1 MLKFQFLIFIL
12 LISFKISFAQ
22 IFINEIMSLNIST
35 VADEDGDFGDWIELV
50 NGGTE
55 TVSLAGFSLS
65 DDVNELNKWIFPQ
78 VSIESGQ
85 YLLIF
90 ASKKNRFDP
99 GNLHTN
105 FKIKSEG
112 ESIFLSNSAGVVID
126 SISAIQ
132 LYGDIS
138 YGRNF
143 NDFQNFTF
151 FDAPTPGEANGSN
164 DNSGLITE
172 KPIFSLTGGY
182 ISGSGT
188 SVSLSSDSG
197 SSIRYTTDGSLPNAS
212 SSIFSSPITV
222 SSSIVIKARIFEEG
236 KLPGPIVTKSYLMA
250 SDVDDLSLPMISISA
265 DPEELFGGNGL
276 FNLNPGT
283 LEKHIYFEFYNS
295 ENSLGLESNAGMKI
309 FGNESGTGYDYQ
321 QSLALFARRK
331 FGNGKFK
338 YRLFKEKNIDNFE
351 SFIMRNDNGE
361 YNIFDAVGNGLVQ
374 DILAVQAFQPVVVFI
389 NGEYWGVLNMM
400 EKINEHYV
408 ADNFNIDAD
417 SIDVLNGFETDEP
430 FYHSGWPIAGDIDKY
445 AELTDFLQVHDLSVE
460 ANYQTIKTMIDIADY
475 ATYQNA
481 EIFMANVDWPGNNM
495 KFWREKG
502 EEGKWRWIVFD
513 IDAGL
518 AAWKDDGFD
527 ATYNTLEIATEPDG
541 PSSTPWG
548 TESTWPNPPWSTF
561 ILRSLL
567 ENKEFENLFIA
578 TLCDLMATNFKP
590 ENSKPWVDARA
601 DLIINEIGNHENRW
615 DASGSWYIED
625 NKNIA
630 KSFLENR
637 GEQIIE
643 HYKYF
648 FNLSGKMK
656 ELIVSVP
663 HKGGSVKVNKQ
674 IIKEYPFSGK
684 YFEELELT
692 LSAIPDIGFEFMR
705 WEGIES
711 SNTSIACNM
720 NENKSLSAIFG
731 PLPGFE
737 RVVINEICYTD
748 SETNDWIELYNPT
761 EINID
766 LSNWQLIDDGNEPFI
781 FPQGIELNSG
791 KYLVLCNDIEDFIE
805 KYNSTTAIGDFS
817 FGLSKR
823 GDQISLYNDSS
834 QLIDQIEYK
843 VVYPWPVSG
852 NSISLTDPMQDNSL
866 SNFWQNTESRKT
878 PGAQNDIDIPSGIPI
893 PESLSFTMHDA
904 YPNPFTSLTTIY
916 YELTREEK
924 VVINL
929 FDTNGRLLRCLVD
942 AVHEP
947 GSYTTRISGA
957 DLGNGVYYCVMQSA
971 KGSCTKKIVHL
982 K

>member
-1 MLKFQFLIFIL
+1 MLKYQFLIFIL
-12 LISFKISFAQ
+12 LVSFKTSFAQ
-22 IFINEIMSLNIST
+22 IFINEMMSLNIGT
-35 VADEDGDFGDWIELV
+35 VADEDEDFVDWIELV

-55 TVSLAGFSLS
+55 TVNLAGFSLS
-65 DDVNELNKWIFPQ
+65 DDVIILNKWIFPQ

-90 ASKKNRFDP
+90 ASGKNRFDP

-112 ESIFLSNSAGVVID
+112 ESIFLSNPAGVVID
-126 SISAIQ
+126 SISTIQ
-132 LYGDIS
+132 LHGDIS
-138 YGRNF
+138 YGRNL
-143 NDFQNFTF
+143 NDFHNFIYF
-151 FDAPTPGEANGSN
+151 NAPTPGEANGGNGYSE
-164 DNSGLITE
+164 LITE

-182 ISGSGT
+182 IHGSGT
-188 SVSLSSDSG
+188 FVSLSSDSG
-197 SSIRYTTDGSLPNAS
+197 TNIRYTSDGSLPNAS
-212 SSIFSSPITV
+212 STIFSSPITV
-222 SSSIVIKARIFEEG
+222 SSSIVLKARIIEEG
-236 KLPGPIVTKSYLMA
+236 KLPGPVVIKSYLMA
-250 SDVDDLSLPMISISA
+250 SDVDDFSLPMISISA

-276 FNLNPGT
+276 FNLNPGI
-283 LEKHIYFEFYNS
+283 LEKQVYFEFYNS

-321 QSLALFARRK
+321 QSLALFARREY
-331 FGNGKFK
+331 GNGKFN
-338 YRLFKEKNIDNFE
+338 YRLFKEKNMDSFE

-374 DILAVQAFQPVVVFI
+374 DILAVQAFQPVIVFI
-389 NGEYWGVLNMM
+389 NGEYWGILNMM

-430 FYHSGWPIAGDIDKY
+430 FYHPGWPIAGDIDKY
-445 AELTDFLQVHDLSVE
+445 VELTDFLQAHDLSLE
-460 ANYQTIKTMIDIADY
+460 ANYQTAKTMIDIAY
-475 ATYQNA
+475 FATYQNA
-481 EIFMANVDWPGNNM
+481 EIFMANVDWPGNNT

-502 EEGKWRWIVFD
+502 EQGRWRWIVFD

-518 AAWKDDGFD
+518 AAWEDDGFD
-527 ATYNTLEIATEPDG
+527 ATYNTLEIASEPDA
-541 PSSTPWG
+541 S
-548 TESTWPNPPWSTF
+548 ETWPNPPWSTF

-578 TLCDLMATNFKP
+578 TLCDLLATNFKP

-601 DLIINEIGNHENRW
+601 DLVINEIGNHENRW
-615 DASGSWYIED
+615 DVSGSWYIE
-625 NKNIA
+625 NNRNTA
-630 KSFLENR
+630 KRFLENR

-643 HYKYF
+643 HYKNYF
-648 FNLSGKMK
+648 HLSDHMK
-656 ELIVSVP
+656 ELKVSVP
-663 HKGGSVKVNKQ
+663 RKGGSVKVNNQ
-674 IIKEYPFSGK
+674 LIKEYPFSGN
-684 YFEELELT
+684 YFEGLELT
-692 LSAIPDIGFEFMR
+692 LSAIPHIGFEFMG

-711 SNTSIACNM
+711 SNTTIACSM

-748 SETNDWIELYNPT
+748 SVTNDWIELYNPT

-766 LSNWQLIDDGNEPFI
+766 LSKWQLIDDGNEPFI
-781 FPQGIELNSG
+781 FPQGSELNSG
-791 KYLVLCNDIEDFIE
+791 EYLVVCKDIEDF
-805 KYNSTTAIGDFS
+805 KVQYNSTTAIGDFS

-823 GDQISLYNDSS
+823 GDQVYLYNDSS
-834 QLIDQIEYK
+834 QLIDHIEYK
-843 VVYPWPVSG
+843 VVYPWPLSG
-852 NSISLTDPMQDNSL
+852 NSISLTDPLQENSL
-866 SNFWQNTESRKT
+866 SNFWQNTENRKT
-878 PGAQNDIDIPSGIPI
+878 PGAQNDIVISSGIPI

-904 YPNPFTSLTTIY
+904 YPNPFTSLTTID
-916 YELTREEK
+916 YELTREED

-929 FDTNGRLLRCLVD
+929 FDTNGRLLRSLVN

-957 DLGNGVYYCVMQSA
+957 ELGNGVYYCVMQSA
-971 KGSCTKKIVHL
+971 EGSCTKKIVHL

>member
-1 MLKFQFLIFIL
+1 
-12 LISFKISFAQ
+12 
-22 IFINEIMSLNIST
+22 MSLNFST
-35 VADEDGDFGDWIELV
+35 VADEDRDFVDWIELV
-50 NGGTE
+50 NVGTE
-55 TVSLAGFSLS
+55 TVDLAGFSLS

-85 YLLIF
+85 FLLIF
-90 ASKKNRFDP
+90 ASGKNRFDP

-112 ESIFLSNSAGVVID
+112 ESIFLSNPAGLVID

-138 YGRNF
+138 YGRDF
-143 NDFQNFTF
+143 NDFQNFTL
-151 FDAPTPGEANGSN
+151 FDAPTPGEANGN
-164 DNSGLITE
+164 NGITGIIGE

-188 SVSLSSDSG
+188 SVSLSSESG
-197 SSIRYTTDGSLPNAS
+197 SSIRYTTDGSLPEAS
-212 SSIFSSPITV
+212 SSIFSSPISV

-236 KLPGPIVTKSYLMA
+236 KLPGPIVTKSYIMA
-250 SDVDDLSLPMISISA
+250 SDVDDLNLPMISISA
-265 DPEELFGGNGL
+265 DPEELFGENGL
-276 FNLNPGT
+276 FNLNPGI
-283 LEKHIYFEFYNS
+283 LEKQVYFEFYDS

-331 FGNGKFK
+331 YGNGKFEF
-338 YRLFKEKNIDNFE
+338 RLFKEKDIDSFE
-351 SFIMRNDNGE
+351 SFIMRNDNGD
-361 YNIFDAVGNGLVQ
+361 YNIFDATGNGLVQ
-374 DILAVQAFQPVVVFI
+374 DILAVQAFQPVIVFI
-389 NGEYWGVLNMM
+389 NGEYWGILNMM

-430 FYHSGWPIAGDIDKY
+430 FYHPGWPIAGDIDKY
-445 AELTDFLQVHDLSVE
+445 AELTHFLQDHDLSLE
-460 ANYQTIKTMIDIADY
+460 ANYQTAKTMIDIAY
-475 ATYQNA
+475 FATYQNA

-502 EEGKWRWIVFD
+502 EKGKWRWIVFD

-518 AAWKDDGFD
+518 AAWEDDGFD

-541 PSSTPWG
+541 S
-548 TESTWPNPPWSTF
+548 ETWPNPPWSTF

-578 TLCDLMATNFKP
+578 SLCDLMATNFKP

-615 DASGSWYIED
+615 DASGSWYIEE
-625 NKNIA
+625 NRNTA

-637 GEQIIE
+637 AEHIIE
-643 HYKYF
+643 HYKHF
-648 FNLSGKMK
+648 FNLSGNMK

-663 HKGGSVKVNKQ
+663 NKGGSVKINNQ
-674 IIKEYPFSGK
+674 IIKDYPFSGK

-692 LSAIPDIGFEFMR
+692 LSAIPDLGFEFLR

-711 SNTSIACNM
+711 SDISIACSM
-720 NENKSLSAIFG
+720 NENKTLTAIFG
-731 PLPGFE
+731 PLQDFE

-748 SETNDWIELYNPT
+748 SETNDWIELYNPK

-766 LSNWQLIDDGNEPFI
+766 LSNWQLTDDGNEPFI
-781 FPQGIELNSG
+781 FPSGIELNSHE
-791 KYLVLCNDIEDFIE
+791 YLVVCADIEDFRG
-805 KYNSTTAIGDFS
+805 KYNTTSAIGDFS

-834 QLIDQIEYK
+834 QLIDHIEYK

-852 NSISLTDPMQDNSL
+852 NSISLSDPMQDNRVSI
-866 SNFWQNTESRKT
+866 FWQNTAHRKT

-916 YELTREEK
+916 YELSREEH

-929 FDTNGRLLRCLVD
+929 FDTNGRLLSCLVD
-942 AVHEP
+942 AKHKP
-947 GSYTTRISGA
+947 GLYSTQISGA
-957 DLGNGVYYCVMQSA
+957 ELANGVYYCVMQCSE
-971 KGSCTKKIVHL
+971 GTYSKKIVHF

>member
-1 MLKFQFLIFIL
+1 MLKFQFLILTL
-12 LISFKISFAQ
+12 LISYKISFAQ

-35 VADEDGDFGDWIELV
+35 VADEDRDFGDWIELV

-55 TVSLAGFSLS
+55 TVNLAGFSLS
-65 DDVNELNKWIFPQ
+65 DDVHELNKWIFPQ

-90 ASKKNRFDP
+90 ASEKNRFDP

-143 NDFQNFTF
+143 NDFNNFTYF
-151 FDAPTPGEANGSN
+151 NAPTPGEANGGNGYSE
-164 DNSGLITE
+164 LITE

-182 ISGSGT
+182 ISGT
-188 SVSLSSDSG
+188 SVSLSSESG
-197 SSIRYTTDGSLPNAS
+197 ASIRYTTDGSLPKAS
-212 SSIFSSPITV
+212 STIFSSPITV
-222 SSSIVIKARIFEEG
+222 SSGIVLKARIIEEG
-236 KLPGPIVTKSYLMA
+236 KLPGPIATKSYLMA

-276 FNLNPGT
+276 FNLNPGI
-283 LEKHIYFEFYNS
+283 LEKQVYFEFYNS

-331 FGNGKFK
+331 YGNGKFK
-338 YRLFKEKNIDNFE
+338 YRLFKEKNIDSFE

-374 DILAVQAFQPVVVFI
+374 DILAVQAVQPVVVFI

-430 FYHSGWPIAGDIDKY
+430 FYHPGWPIAGNIDKY
-445 AELTDFLQVHDLSVE
+445 AELTDFLQDHNLSME
-460 ANYQTIKTMIDIADY
+460 ANYQTAKTMIDIADY

-502 EEGKWRWIVFD
+502 EKGKWRWIVFD

-541 PSSTPWG
+541 PSRTPWG

-561 ILRSLL
+561 ILRGLL

-578 TLCDLMATNFKP
+578 TICDLMATNFKP

-601 DLIINEIGNHENRW
+601 DLVINEIGNHENRW

-625 NKNIA
+625 NRNTA
-630 KSFLENR
+630 KRFLENR

-643 HYKYF
+643 HYKNYF
-648 FNLSGKMK
+648 HLSDHMK

-663 HKGGSVKVNKQ
+663 RKGGSVRVNNQ
-674 IIKEYPFSGK
+674 LIKEYPFSGN
-684 YFEELELT
+684 YFEGLELT
-692 LSAIPDIGFEFMR
+692 LSAIPDIGFQFMG

-711 SNTSIACNM
+711 PNTTIACSM

-731 PLPGFE
+731 PVPGFE

-766 LSNWQLIDDGNEPFI
+766 LSSWQLIDDGNEPFI
-781 FPQGIELNSG
+781 FPQGSELISG
-791 KYLVLCNDIEDFIE
+791 EYLVVCRDIGNFKEN
-805 KYNSTTAIGDFS
+805 YNSTTAIGDFS

-823 GDQISLYNDSS
+823 GDQVYLYNDSS
-834 QLIDQIEYK
+834 QLIDHIEYK
-843 VVYPWPVSG
+843 VVYPWPLSG
-852 NSISLTDPMQDNSL
+852 NSISLTDPLQDNSL

-878 PGAQNDIDIPSGIPI
+878 PGAQNDVIIPSGFPT
-893 PESLSFTMHDA
+893 PETLSFTMHDA
-904 YPNPFTSLTTIY
+904 YPNPFTSFTTIY

-929 FDTNGRLLRCLVD
+929 FDTNGRLLRCLAD
-942 AVHEP
+942 AVQKP
-947 GSYTTRISGA
+947 GLYATRISGA
-957 DLGNGVYYCVMQSA
+957 ELGNGVYYCVIYCA
-971 KGSCTKKIVHL
+971 EGSSTRKIVHF